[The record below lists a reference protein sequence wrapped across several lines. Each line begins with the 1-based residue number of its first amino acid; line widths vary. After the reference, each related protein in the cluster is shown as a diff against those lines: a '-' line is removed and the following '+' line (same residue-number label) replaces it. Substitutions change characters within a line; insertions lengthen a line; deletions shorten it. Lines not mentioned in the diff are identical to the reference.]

1 MKTTEILSALGVP
14 AARADFWG
22 PHIATACN
30 EFHITTPLAF
40 AAFLA
45 QVAHESNL
53 FAAIEENLNYTKVES
68 IVAIFR
74 RDYDTNRDKKID
86 ESEKE
91 FARQFVRQP
100 ERLANYVYANQN
112 GNGPEATGDGWRFRG
127 RGLIQL
133 TGKANY
139 RDAGKALNVD
149 LVANPDLLATPPLAA
164 RSAGWYWHS
173 RSLSEIADKGEFDI
187 VTKRI
192 NGGLNGQEHR
202 LELYEKAQAAIKA

>member
-1 MKTTEILSALGVP
+1 MKTTEVLSLLGVP

-22 PHIATACN
+22 PHIASACN

-40 AAFLA
+40 AAFIA

-53 FAAIEENLNYTKVES
+53 FAAVEENLNYSATALRKVFPKYYKTDEDAKAHERNAR
-68 IVAIFR
+68 AIA
-74 RDYDTNRDKKID
+74 NR
-86 ESEKE
+86 
-91 FARQFVRQP
+91 
-100 ERLANYVYANQN
+100 VYGGRM
-112 GNGPEATGDGWRFRG
+112 GNGDEASGDGYLYRG

-139 RDAGKALNVD
+139 RDAGKALGVD
-149 LVANPDLLATPPLAA
+149 LVASPDLLATPLLAS

-173 RSLSEIADKGEFDI
+173 RSLSEIADKGEFDVI
-187 VTKRI
+187 TRRI

-202 LELYEKAQAAIKA
+202 LELYQKAQAAIKA